1 MAGTAQ
7 GPWAAQ
13 GQARRCFYARARAC
27 VHMRGHTCVQLAPSA
42 PRLAVLGAACL
53 RRWREAAL
61 RLGAARGSSFLWRA
75 AQRGGIG
82 GTASDVQ
89 LGQNVCD
96 LLGLR
101 LAGPMS
107 GRAPPPPCRLLFFS
121 MVASG
126 EGAPSR
132 GGRAMSDMELPKL
145 ISRRAADVRCI
156 HLTCLCSCRST
167 DRGANCRVQ
176 GGFLPVRQGI
186 AVF

>member
-1 MAGTAQ
+1 MCVYYSITRITAVLLSTQKKTSSKGQVFFKQCPMAGTAQ

-107 GRAPPPPCRLLFFS
+107 GRAPPPTLQTPLFFH
-121 MVASG
+121 G
-126 EGAPSR
+126 RQR
-132 GGRAMSDMELPKL
+132 G
-145 ISRRAADVRCI
+145 
-156 HLTCLCSCRST
+156 RST
-167 DRGANCRVQ
+167 IQ
-176 GGFLPVRQGI
+176 GWTGDE
-186 AVF
+186 